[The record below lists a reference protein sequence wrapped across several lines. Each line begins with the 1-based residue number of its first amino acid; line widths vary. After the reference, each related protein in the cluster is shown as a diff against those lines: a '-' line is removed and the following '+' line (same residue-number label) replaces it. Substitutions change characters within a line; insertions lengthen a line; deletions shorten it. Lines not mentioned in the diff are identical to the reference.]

1 MAVDPDLNQ
10 EVKGKTVNLKGVNN
24 MPGFDGTGPQGFG
37 PLTGRGI
44 GRCLTGVNGFSNGTG
59 RILRR
64 VPGLGVTPSM
74 GRGLGLG
81 ALSGLGRGL
90 ATVAVTAALLG
101 IGYGCARVY
110 SRYIADNEGM
120 KSKKRYVKAT
130 NAEARKLVRSDKPV
144 IGSSPESTNPTIE

>member
-1 MAVDPDLNQ
+1 
-10 EVKGKTVNLKGVNN
+10 

-44 GRCLTGVNGFSNGTG
+44 GRCFIDVNGFRYGTG

-64 VPGLGVTPSM
+64 VPGLGVTPSI
-74 GRGLGLG
+74 GRGLDSG

-101 IGYGCARVY
+101 IGYGCAKMY
-110 SRYIADNEGM
+110 GRYVTDNDGM
-120 KSKKRYVKAT
+120 KPNKRYVKAT
-130 NAEARKLVRSDKPV
+130 NEEATGLAQSDKPKIV
-144 IGSSPESTNPTIE
+144 SSLDSPTMEKDLY